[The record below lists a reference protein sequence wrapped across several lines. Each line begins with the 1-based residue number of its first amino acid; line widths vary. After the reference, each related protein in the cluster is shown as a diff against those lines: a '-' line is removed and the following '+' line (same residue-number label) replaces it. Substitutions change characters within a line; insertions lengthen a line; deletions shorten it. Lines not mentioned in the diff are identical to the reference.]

1 MTTVNDLEIEKR
13 LVKAEHNW
21 ALNRCAYHM
30 LAAAEA
36 EGTCALKKYNTRVQ
50 ERKAAEPAYKAAVE
64 AKRIAVGMCQN
75 SRLGCGSLL
84 GLLEPGILE
93 LIMVH
98 IPFPPYSA
106 MMSVLESQIW
116 TEKVQ
121 KTNLSFMFSGR
132 WTYVTHVGGGEE
144 EHGWGSDYA
153 GTIPQVTVT
162 DLDDLRLKTSKECNN
177 RVYVTDLELLNV
189 LNINVKNAVAFI
201 KEVEDAAFDAWRKSS
216 LNITNTS
223 DVMENDVSRVR
234 HYRKRGD
241 VSRVQHY
248 RKRGVRQYF
257 Q

>member
-36 EGTCALKKYNTRVQ
+36 EGTRALKKYNTRVQ
-50 ERKAAEPAYKAAVE
+50 ERKAAEAAYKAAVE

-75 SRLGCGSLL
+75 SRLGCESLL
-84 GLLEPGILE
+84 GLLEPAILE
-93 LIMVH
+93 LIMDHV
-98 IPFPPYSA
+98 PFPPYSA
-106 MMSVLESQIW
+106 MMSVLESQCW

-121 KTNLSFMFSGR
+121 KNSLSFMFSGIR
-132 WTYVTHVGGGEE
+132 TVTPVGGGEE

-153 GTIPQVTVT
+153 STIPQVTVT
-162 DLDDLRLKTSKECNN
+162 DLDDLRLKISKECNN

-234 HYRKRGD
+234 HYRE
-241 VSRVQHY
+241 
-248 RKRGVRQYF
+248 RGVRQYF